1 MRNKDILL
9 LILIIA
15 VVVVVFISFKNSIR
29 DYKNYIISKIPEY
42 KNKINDMIDDKIEE
56 EVEDELERRKL
67 EYKSSIIDKL
77 SEYKDIIKDKLFS
90 YKDEIDKSIDEK
102 INDKIKEYEHKP
114 TDNSLDDDSSEDYP
128 DDSPEDSDIIRDI
141 EPPVPYISS
150 SDIPTDT
157 TTSSTYLD
165 DKLKSISEMTKLKND
180 IEGIYD
186 VPDNGSSY
194 YFI

>member
-42 KNKINDMIDDKIEE
+42 KNKINDIIDDKIEE
-56 EVEDELERRKL
+56 EVEDELEKRKL
-67 EYKSSIIDKL
+67 EYKSSIMDKL

-102 INDKIKEYEHKP
+102 INEKIKEYEYKP
-114 TDNSLDDDSSEDYP
+114 TDDSLD